1 MEKNKTDI
9 WMPIYVGDYLSDTMH
24 LTTEQHGA
32 YFLLL
37 LAYWK
42 NRGPLLK
49 NRVKPIVKI
58 DNDSWTIVEEF
69 FDTDSKP
76 GFWVHAR
83 VEKELSLAII
93 RKQAAENRGKKGME
107 ARWGDKKKDSST
119 IIEGIVEG
127 IVGDSTSPSPSHKKK
142 KDIYVLHH
150 GDEKVLLKD
159 GVEEV
164 LRVLNEEREKI
175 LGRKLRPIT
184 SDANI
189 IARLKEKGKSVHM
202 ACRIVITKA
211 GDKYFRDNPKYL
223 HPDTLFQASKWK
235 KYLEEADLERA

>member
-1 MEKNKTDI
+1 MKAPAFQLYASDI
-9 WMPIYVGDYLSDTMH
+9 YMDTV
-24 LTTEQHGA
+24 E
-32 YFLLL
+32 
-37 LAYWK
+37 
-42 NRGPLLK
+42 
-49 NRVKPIVKI
+49 
-58 DNDSWTIVEEF
+58 WTVEEVGIYNRLLHTQWVNGSLPNDISRLARIAGCGSKRFQKGWGLISFKF
-69 FDTDSKP
+69 FLTEDGRLQNLRLEETRQKQIKYRELQLKKSKLGVQARKKQQPTGEPTDKP
-76 GFWVHAR
+76 TD
-83 VEKELSLAII
+83 
-93 RKQAAENRGKKGME
+93 QPDGKPLQSS
-107 ARWGDKKKDSST
+107 SST
-119 IIEGIVEG
+119 L
-127 IVGDSTSPSPSHKKK
+127 KK

-175 LGRKLRPIT
+175 LGRKLRPVT